1 MKNTSNEPIQKS
13 TQTSKYSIFT
23 TAGFPSSNSLHEQI
37 RLFDA
42 QDIDFIEV
50 GIPFSDPLADGPVIQ
65 ETSAIAIKNGITID
79 EIFTQLAEI
88 KSPRPIVLMG
98 YINPVMNY
106 GFERFLQK
114 ASKLNVAGI
123 ILPDMS
129 VEIYE
134 RYYRTLFNTYAV
146 NPIFLITP
154 KTDEARIRK
163 VAELCKNSFVYLV
176 SSNSTTGS
184 STQVSLGDEVVRI
197 KSCCGDTPLMIG
209 FGIKDRAT
217 VEYLWNYAD
226 GVIIGSAFLKAVMKN
241 SERAFLEE
249 ITSSSLQ

>member
-1 MKNTSNEPIQKS
+1 MNPFKKENKQV
-13 TQTSKYSIFT
+13 SIFT
-23 TAGFPSSNSLHEQI
+23 TAGFPNRDSLSEQLD
-37 RLFDA
+37 LFNEA
-42 QDIDFIEV
+42 GIDFIEV

-65 ETSAIAIKNGITID
+65 ETSAIAIQNGMTID
-79 EIFTQLAEI
+79 GIFEQLSAI
-88 KSPRPIVLMG
+88 NTSTPIVLMG

-114 ASKLNVAGI
+114 ASELKVVGL

-134 RYYRTLFNTYAV
+134 RYYQPLFNKYQV

-154 KTDEARIRK
+154 KTEESRIRK
-163 VAELCKNSFVYLV
+163 VAELCENSFVYLV

-184 STQVSLGDEVVRI
+184 NTEVSLGDEVLRI
-197 KSCCGDTPLMIG
+197 KSICRETPLMIG
-209 FGIKDRAT
+209 FGIRNRET
-217 VEYLWNYAD
+217 VERLWNYAD
-226 GVIIGSAFLKAVMKN
+226 GVIIGSAFLKAVMQK

-249 ITSSSLQ
+249 ITSSCLQ

>member
-1 MKNTSNEPIQKS
+1 MNPFKKANKQV
-13 TQTSKYSIFT
+13 SIFT
-23 TAGFPSSNSLHEQI
+23 TAGFPNRDSLPEQLD
-37 RLFDA
+37 LFNEA
-42 QDIDFIEV
+42 SIDFIEV

-65 ETSAIAIKNGITID
+65 ETSSIAIQNGITID
-79 EIFTQLAEI
+79 GIFEQLSAI
-88 KSPRPIVLMG
+88 NTSIPIVLMG

-114 ASKLNVAGI
+114 ASGLKVAGL

-134 RYYRTLFNTYAV
+134 RYFQPFFKKYEV

-154 KTDEARIRK
+154 NTEEFRIQK
-163 VAELCKNSFVYLV
+163 VAELCANSFVYLV

-184 STQVSLGDEVVRI
+184 NTEVSLGNEVLRI
-197 KSCCGDTPLMIG
+197 KSICGETPLMIG
-209 FGIKDRAT
+209 FGIKNRET
-217 VEYLWNYAD
+217 VERLWNYAD
-226 GVIIGSAFLKAVMKN
+226 GVIIGSAFLKAVMQG

-249 ITSSSLQ
+249 ITSSCLQ